1 MIGFGK
7 IGQRVAEKANPLLGN
22 ITVFDPCVSHDQA
35 EKIGVKKIDNLK
47 EGLKKA
53 DIVSLHLP
61 YREEL
66 RHIIN
71 SESLRDMKRS
81 AFLVNMARG
90 AHVDSD
96 ALNEA
101 LNNNEIAGA
110 ALDVVENELDVEKGD
125 FSHQSIVIQ
134 RLFLLLMWDGMV
146 CTQGALR
153 VLLLQRLQLI

>member
-1 MIGFGK
+1 
-7 IGQRVAEKANPLLGN
+7 
-22 ITVFDPCVSHDQA
+22 
-35 EKIGVKKIDNLK
+35 
-47 EGLKKA
+47 
-53 DIVSLHLP
+53 
-61 YREEL
+61 
-66 RHIIN
+66 
-71 SESLRDMKRS
+71 MKRS

-110 ALDVVENELDVEKGD
+110 ALDVVENELDVEKEI
-125 FSHQSIVIQ
+125 FRIQSIVIQ